1 MIVRAP
7 RTLAPARRR
16 SAPARAAAW
25 PGSAPARAAAWPA
38 RQTRYDSKHSFSIKK
53 VKKRA
58 LTRRQSAPD
67 ERPYTRARARAYYDY
82 NANNGVPPAGRG
94 LRAGTDGAA

>member
-25 PGSAPARAAAWPA
+25 PA
-38 RQTRYDSKHSFSIKK
+38 RQTRYDPKHTVFVFKK

-94 LRAGTDGAA
+94 LRAGTNGAA